1 MIEIA
6 NKKNSKMIYFKK
18 NRETEFKVEL
28 QHILKINSQKE
39 YFNSPINIQKGVEVM
54 KEIKLL
60 LNKEKLKF

>member
-1 MIEIA
+1 
-6 NKKNSKMIYFKK
+6 MIYFKK

>member
-28 QHILKINSQKE
+28 QHILKINSQK
-39 YFNSPINIQKGVEVM
+39 NILIHQLIYKKV
-54 KEIKLL
+54 
-60 LNKEKLKF
+60 LK